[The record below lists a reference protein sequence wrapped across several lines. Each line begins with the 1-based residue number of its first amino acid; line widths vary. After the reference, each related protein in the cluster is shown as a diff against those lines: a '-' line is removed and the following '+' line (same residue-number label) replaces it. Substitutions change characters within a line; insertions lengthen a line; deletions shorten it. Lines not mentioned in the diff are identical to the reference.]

1 MKYLLRS
8 CFIAEPSDSAQLFVQ
23 NYHALLESGLGFDTP
38 EDNIIWTY
46 VQDFFKAHGHVPNIA
61 TMRSHF
67 TTVKELEV
75 VDRLERVAMVKSRTR
90 GDFLNH
96 LEEKARD
103 RRNKVT
109 IDLLKEA
116 ATIVTS
122 GIELKDK
129 RGDSTKLFGAI
140 DAIRHILDKS
150 HGIVSPTLGT
160 KLSGNL
166 TQDGEDFLARYNRV
180 KSDPKFGIGQ
190 YCGISQIDA
199 ALNGAK
205 RYELWIHT
213 AFTGGLKSTFALH
226 WAYIQSVYFGYSS
239 VYFSLEM
246 PYQQV
251 RNIIYTMHTAH
262 EDFAEVRQQLGITS
276 EGLNYEK
283 IRDGQLSPDEEK
295 FLKEYVVPDLNGR
308 ATVPHNNPHSLSPKD
323 YGSIHIEVA
332 DPDKSDF
339 TVADLRSRSE
349 LIFSKTPFSSI
360 FVDHA
365 GLMASRKKYSST
377 TEKLNEVIRDLK
389 RLAMSF
395 NRGMGLAV
403 ICLFQIS
410 REGFKQAEKTG
421 GRYNLTHL
429 SYANECERSADIVTA
444 TYIDDDLRKIDRA
457 IFQCLKSRDQKPF
470 ERTPVRVVFP
480 CRRLV
485 TDDTMTMEE
494 IDQRINDS
502 RDEHRGNQNS
512 RVRESRQVTPN
523 LDFDD

>member
-1 MKYLLRS
+1 
-8 CFIAEPSDSAQLFVQ
+8 
-23 NYHALLESGLGFDTP
+23 
-38 EDNIIWTY
+38 
-46 VQDFFKAHGHVPNIA
+46 
-61 TMRSHF
+61 
-67 TTVKELEV
+67 
-75 VDRLERVAMVKSRTR
+75 
-90 GDFLNH
+90 
-96 LEEKARD
+96 
-103 RRNKVT
+103 
-109 IDLLKEA
+109 
-116 ATIVTS
+116 
-122 GIELKDK
+122 
-129 RGDSTKLFGAI
+129 
-140 DAIRHILDKS
+140 
-150 HGIVSPTLGT
+150 
-160 KLSGNL
+160 
-166 TQDGEDFLARYNRV
+166 
-180 KSDPKFGIGQ
+180 
-190 YCGISQIDA
+190 
-199 ALNGAK
+199 
-205 RYELWIHT
+205 
-213 AFTGGLKSTFALH
+213 
-226 WAYIQSVYFGYSS
+226 
-239 VYFSLEM
+239 M